1 MEDVES
7 SETNLSQIEL
17 LEALGHPLRIRILEL
32 LNEEPLSFSE
42 LKRKVGIK
50 SSGHLQFHLNKLGKL
65 IATSID
71 GNYMLTDDGKE
82 ALRMLK
88 TVKISHKNLETS
100 QILMFVLIANTV
112 ILAIVLV
119 YAAGTAYE
127 ILKFFE
133 GTTRAA
139 GGRLPQLENSLFLF
153 SLEFMFPTLVLEF
166 VATFLYAFLSLLTR
180 LKLKKVKESNQWDG
194 IKSWFKSIG
203 ILAFVNFFAFLPLIL
218 TFLGGSV
225 LLQAASIL
233 GTGIILL
240 RSVKYISS

>member
-1 MEDVES
+1 MEDVKDS
-7 SETNLSQIEL
+7 DIVPSQMEF
-17 LEALGHPLRIRILEL
+17 LEALGHPLRVRILEL

-42 LKRKVGIK
+42 LKRKVGIE
-50 SSGHLQFHLNKLGKL
+50 SSGHLKFHLNKLGRL
-65 IATSID
+65 IATSTD

-100 QILMFVLIANTV
+100 QILMFVLIINTV
-112 ILAIVLV
+112 ILAVALV
-119 YAAGTAYE
+119 YAVGTTYG
-127 ILKFFE
+127 IFKFFE
-133 GTTRAA
+133 EMTRAA
-139 GGRLPQLENSLFLF
+139 GGRLLPLESSVFLF
-153 SLEFMFPTLVLEF
+153 SLEFILPTLVLEF
-166 VATFLYAFLSLLTR
+166 VTTFLYAFLSLLTH

-194 IKSWFKSIG
+194 IKSIG
-203 ILAFVNFFAFLPLIL
+203 ILAFVNFFVFLPLIL

-233 GTGIILL
+233 GAGIILL